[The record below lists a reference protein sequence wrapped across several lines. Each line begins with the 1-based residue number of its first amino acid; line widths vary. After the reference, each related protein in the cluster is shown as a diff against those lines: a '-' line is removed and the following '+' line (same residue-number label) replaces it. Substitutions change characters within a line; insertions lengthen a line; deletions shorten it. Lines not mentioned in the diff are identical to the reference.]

1 MRTLPLAAWLLACA
15 ALGALAAPN
24 QLSEVVVTVE
34 EDAQPL
40 VDVLRRLERRH
51 GLNYVISQEALQTA
65 GTVTV
70 HLKDVPLDVA
80 LESICSACGLT
91 LEIRGPVLVIVP
103 KGAAGA
109 AVVPRLDTGVP
120 PPALVEREQAR
131 QRGVKSDAEEPDLS
145 QADGKLLLVD
155 RADRRLVLQVDGV
168 KRDFYLPSQD
178 DPQLPG
184 MQVAAL
190 EQALGTLRPGTR
202 IVILYRR
209 DPTRPVVTSLV
220 GGAYTGTQEARE
232 RERRARERRARQ
244 AEAKGEA
251 AAVGTPATG
260 PAPVL
265 ETAEPAAHAAAE
277 APPPA
282 GEVKVAPANPAAGR
296 DAAPEMGARNGA
308 PTVEEGIVGGKFV
321 SLEGE
326 VITLERA
333 SDGKPVT
340 CLLPRDD
347 PAKGDRRQRV
357 QETLTGLAK
366 GATLYLTYEEL
377 EGQRYVTNTI
387 TESR

>member
-1 MRTLPLAAWLLACA
+1 MRTSLLAAWLLACA
-15 ALGALAAPN
+15 APGALAAPN
-24 QLSEVVVTVE
+24 QLSEVVVTVD

-40 VDVLRRLERRH
+40 VDVLRRLERKH
-51 GLNYVISQEALQTA
+51 GLNYVVSQEALQGA

-80 LESICSACGLT
+80 LESICSACGLA

-103 KGAAGA
+103 KGAAGVG
-109 AVVPRLDTGVP
+109 VVPRLDTGVP

-131 QRGVKSDAEEPDLS
+131 QRGSKPDAEEPDLS

-155 RADRRLVLQVDGV
+155 RAERRLVLQVDGV

-178 DPQLPG
+178 DPLIPG

-190 EQALGTLRPGTR
+190 EQALGTLRPGAR

-232 RERRARERRARQ
+232 RERRARERRTKQ
-244 AEAKGEA
+244 AEGKGDA

-265 ETAEPAAHAAAE
+265 ETTEPAAPAE
-277 APPPA
+277 PPPVP

-296 DAAPEMGARNGA
+296 DAAPEIGAKGGA

-326 VITLERA
+326 VITVERA

-340 CLLPRDD
+340 CLLPRED
-347 PAKGDRRQRV
+347 ASKGDRRQRV
-357 QETLTGLAK
+357 QETLAGLAK
-366 GATLYLTYEEL
+366 GATLYLTYEEV